1 MYMNVHSSIIHKS
14 QKVETT
20 QMPINS
26 EWLKAMQ
33 SIHTMEHY
41 SAIKRNKAL
50 TQATTET
57 SYCVKEAI
65 HKRPHVHDST

>member
-1 MYMNVHSSIIHKS
+1 
-14 QKVETT
+14 
-20 QMPINS
+20 MPINS

>member
-1 MYMNVHSSIIHKS
+1 
-14 QKVETT
+14 
-20 QMPINS
+20 MPINS

-65 HKRPHVHDST
+65 HKRPHVHDSTQMKGRLVAAQGAEDRQC